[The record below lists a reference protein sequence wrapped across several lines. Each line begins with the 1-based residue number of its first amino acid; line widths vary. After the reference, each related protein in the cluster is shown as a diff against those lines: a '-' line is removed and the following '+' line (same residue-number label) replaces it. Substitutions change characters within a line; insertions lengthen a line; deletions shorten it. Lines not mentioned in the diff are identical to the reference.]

1 MTKTIKELL
10 DEKFDSYHKRRMENK
25 DCPCIEGCSQ
35 CEYRNTKTD
44 EIISQVE
51 ALVREEVLSEVEREV
66 ENRFYGA
73 NDVRIKNVL
82 GAINN
87 LRVK

>member
-10 DEKFDSYHKRRMENK
+10 DEKFDSYHKRRMENR

-35 CEYRNTKTD
+35 CEYRNTKMD

-51 ALVREEVLSEVEREV
+51 ALVREETLKDMRIFFATKDWHGTGKAMVED
-66 ENRFYGA
+66 YTKTK
-73 NDVRIKNVL
+73 DITL
-82 GAINN
+82 
-87 LRVK
+87 